1 AEAAW
6 AEFQI
11 YEAEG
16 GVIACLEGGVIQPR
30 IARAREM
37 AEKAFKD
44 GAAQIVGVTKFV
56 DPDVRSAP
64 VTPAPVAAAIGT
76 FEALA
81 PVRFAAAFEEA
92 AQ

>member
-1 AEAAW
+1 
-6 AEFQI
+6 
-11 YEAEG
+11 
-16 GVIACLEGGVIQPR
+16 
-30 IARAREM
+30 M
-37 AEKAFKD
+37 AQKAFKD

-64 VTPAPVAAAIGT
+64 VTPAPAAPAIIGT

-92 AQ
+92 AK